1 MNLMLFQRVREDEDV
16 IEVDH
21 YKDISHVSEDM
32 VHEGLKC
39 SQSIGKSHWH
49 DQELESTVACLE
61 GCLPLMARCDM
72 NIIVAS
78 AEVELGVDLCAAQ
91 LVEEVGNEWNWVL
104 ILLSDLVEVS
114 EVHTESQG
122 AVLLLSKED
131 RCTSW

>member
-39 SQSIGKSHWH
+39 NRSIGKSHWH
-49 DQELESTVACLE
+49 DQELERAIACSE
-61 GCLPLMARCDM
+61 GCLPLVACCNA

-78 AEVELGVDLCAAQ
+78 AEVELGVDLCASQ
-91 LVEEVGNEWNWVL
+91 LVKEVGNEWNQVS
-104 ILLSDLVEVS
+104 ILP
-114 EVHTESQG
+114 
-122 AVLLLSKED
+122 
-131 RCTSW
+131 